1 MGINASKSDQV
12 LKVTGI
18 VILLAMC
25 LTSTIQVG
33 SGSRKKKS
41 SVSCAGDTAETI
53 IVAHERQR
61 TRAFLEFLKKLTFVT
76 SPLWRNGSVFRELN
90 SVVPKSLFVNAYQRN
105 VFYVFA
111 FSTVP

>member
-1 MGINASKSDQV
+1 MGINASKLNHE

-18 VILLAMC
+18 VVLLAMC
-25 LTSTIQVG
+25 LISTIQVD
-33 SGSRKKKS
+33 SGYRKKRS
-41 SVSCAGDTAETI
+41 SISCDGDTAETI

-61 TRAFLEFLKKLTFVT
+61 TRAFLDILKKLTFATT
-76 SPLWRNGSVFRELN
+76 SLRRDGSVFRELN
-90 SVVPKSLFVNAYQRN
+90 PSWPKSLLVNAYQRN